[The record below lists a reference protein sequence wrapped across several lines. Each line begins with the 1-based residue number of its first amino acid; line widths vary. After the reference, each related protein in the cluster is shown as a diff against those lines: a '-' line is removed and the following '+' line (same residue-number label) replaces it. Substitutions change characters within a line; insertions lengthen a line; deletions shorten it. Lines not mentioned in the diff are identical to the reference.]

1 MFASQRIGLILFSA
15 LWANCGNVYAAE
27 IVSPEAIPGTTR
39 VDAEGVIN
47 IVEKIS
53 DLVIIDARITIDRKQ
68 GFIEGS
74 RSLPDIDTTCTSLE
88 KVAPGKTRPVL
99 FYCNGVKCGRSV
111 KSINIAQG
119 CGYEKIYW
127 FRGGFEEWKAKGY
140 PFVIE

>member
-1 MFASQRIGLILFSA
+1 MQTAQRIGLILLSISLMSFGGAHS
-15 LWANCGNVYAAE
+15 AE
-27 IVSPEAIPGTTR
+27 IVSPESIPGTTR
-39 VDAEGVIN
+39 VDAEGVIS
-47 IVEKIS
+47 IVEKVS
-53 DLVIIDARITIDRKQ
+53 DLVIIDARISVDRKQ

-88 KVAPGKTRPVL
+88 KAIPSKTRPVL

-140 PFVIE
+140 PFVTE